1 MSPGLKTTMAIASF
15 SLASPDSV
23 MAIVPNQLRNPHLT
37 APAVPVPAGELDLVM
52 VFGAIAVVLT
62 LFCRSHEHV
71 FRWLAVGTV
80 VGAMIAA
87 VYGFIVGAWPLG
99 LAVGAY
105 SIARF
110 HSTYALRA
118 RGVRRRGGVSSEWS
132 EQSRIERMFGRR

>member
-1 MSPGLKTTMAIASF
+1 
-15 SLASPDSV
+15 
-23 MAIVPNQLRNPHLT
+23 MAIVPHQLRNSHLT
-37 APAVPVPAGELDLVM
+37 APAVPAPAGELDFVM

-80 VGAMIAA
+80 VGAMMAA

-99 LAVGAY
+99 LALGAY

-110 HSTYALRA
+110 HSTYVLRA
-118 RGVRRRGGVSSEWS
+118 RGSMRRRTVSPEWS
-132 EQSRIERMFGRR
+132 EESRIERMFGRR